1 MSLRDCI
8 ARLEK
13 EGDLV
18 RVCREVDRTFEL
30 SAVTKKLDG
39 KAVLFEN
46 VRGFSM
52 PVVVGTEG
60 TKDRIARNLGVKTR
74 ELVDHFARAIGSP
87 IPWERVA
94 DGPVHARVLRPP

>member
-8 ARLEK
+8 ARLER
-13 EGDLV
+13 EGDPV
-18 RVCREVDRTFEL
+18 RVRREVDRTCEF

-52 PVVVGTEG
+52 AVVVGTEG
-60 TKDRIARNLGVKTR
+60 AKDRIARNLGVKTR
-74 ELVDHFARAIGSP
+74 ELVDHFARSSSTTPRCRPAACV
-87 IPWERVA
+87 RARRAV
-94 DGPVHARVLRPP
+94 DGC